1 MTNRSA
7 LRTLGLAV
15 AVLATLFSL
24 SFIATPVKFLAA
36 DVPMS
41 HLLAVGRETFRASV
55 AIESILL
62 FALFVSARGT
72 SRRLIIVAIATVAL
86 QWIVIMPELD
96 DRTMAQIAGSD
107 SVWHSDRPA
116 DDQPDAALKPLAAPA
131 KATAKAKRRSA
142 AGRAASGSGAA

>member
-1 MTNRSA
+1 MTKRSA
-7 LRTLGLAV
+7 LRTLGLAI

-41 HLLAVGRETFRASV
+41 HLLAVGRVTFRASV
-55 AIESILL
+55 AIESVLL

-72 SRRLIIVAIATVAL
+72 SRRLIVVAIAIAAL

-96 DRTMAQIAGSD
+96 DRTMARIAGAVVEPSSLHNCWIGLD
-107 SVWHSDRPA
+107 VMRLA
-116 DDQPDAALKPLAAPA
+116 IYALVVHACACHLRE
-131 KATAKAKRRSA
+131 TARTNGLES
-142 AGRAASGSGAA
+142 

>member
-15 AVLATLFSL
+15 AVLTTLFSL

-36 DVPMS
+36 DVPMP
-41 HLLAVGRETFRASV
+41 HLLAVGRVTFRASV
-55 AIESILL
+55 AIESVLL

-72 SRRLIIVAIATVAL
+72 SRRLITVAIAIVAL

-96 DRTMAQIAGSD
+96 DRTMARIAGAVVEPSSLHNCWIGLD
-107 SVWHSDRPA
+107 VMRLA
-116 DDQPDAALKPLAAPA
+116 IYALVVHACARHLRE
-131 KATAKAKRRSA
+131 TARTNGLES
-142 AGRAASGSGAA
+142 

>member
-41 HLLAVGRETFRASV
+41 HLLAVGRVTFRASI

-62 FALFVSARGT
+62 FALFVSARAT
-72 SRRLIIVAIATVAL
+72 SRRLIIVAIAIVAL
-86 QWIVIMPELD
+86 QWIVIMPQLNN
-96 DRTMAQIAGSD
+96 RTLALIAGAVVEPSSLHNWWIGLD
-107 SVWHSDRPA
+107 VMRLGIYAFVVHMCSRHLCKTVRTNGLES
-116 DDQPDAALKPLAAPA
+116 
-131 KATAKAKRRSA
+131 
-142 AGRAASGSGAA
+142 

>member
-72 SRRLIIVAIATVAL
+72 SRRLIIVAIATVA
-86 QWIVIMPELD
+86 VF
-96 DRTMAQIAGSD
+96 
-107 SVWHSDRPA
+107 
-116 DDQPDAALKPLAAPA
+116 AL
-131 KATAKAKRRSA
+131 RN
-142 AGRAASGSGAA
+142 ASLVQ

>member
-55 AIESILL
+55 AIDSILL

-72 SRRLIIVAIATVAL
+72 SRRLIIVAIATVVL

-96 DRTMAQIAGSD
+96 DRTMAQIAG
-107 SVWHSDRPA
+107 
-116 DDQPDAALKPLAAPA
+116 AAVGPTSLHDWWIGLDVMRLAIYAFVVHTCSRHLR
-131 KATAKAKRRSA
+131 KTVRTNGLES
-142 AGRAASGSGAA
+142 

>member
-41 HLLAVGRETFRASV
+41 HLLAVGRVTFRASV
-55 AIESILL
+55 AIESVLL

-72 SRRLIIVAIATVAL
+72 SRRLIIVAIAIVAL

-96 DRTMAQIAGSD
+96 DRTMARI
-107 SVWHSDRPA
+107 
-116 DDQPDAALKPLAAPA
+116 
-131 KATAKAKRRSA
+131 T
-142 AGRAASGSGAA
+142 GAAIKPSSLHNWWIGLDVMRLAIYALVVHTCARHLRETARTNGLES